1 MKEKVVGI
9 EEAVEI
15 IKDGCS
21 IGVGGA
27 SLVYKPMAFIR
38 TIIRRRIKDL
48 TVCTL
53 MGDIDVDMLIGA
65 GCIKSVF
72 AGYVG
77 FPMMGMAPNF
87 RRAAENGEIE
97 VKEASELS
105 FCLGLRAAY
114 MGIPFFPTRSLLG
127 SDLLKIRKDY
137 KVFDCPVTNQKL
149 VAIPAIKPDVA
160 LIHGYQADPY
170 GNVQAMDRQ
179 LMVDFITSIAK
190 SANKTIV
197 SVEKIIS
204 HEEVVEHPE
213 KTILPHFEVD
223 YLVEIPYGAHPSGF
237 LPFYPPDIT
246 HLGEYRT
253 AAADPKSFSEYLEK
267 YVYSRK
273 TEEEYLKIAKN
284 I

>member
-1 MKEKVVGI
+1 MKEKLVGL
-9 EEAVEI
+9 EEAIGI
-15 IKDGCS
+15 IKNGDS
-21 IGVGGA
+21 IGIGGA
-27 SLVYKPMAFIR
+27 SLVYKPMALIR
-38 TIIRRRIKDL
+38 AIIKREIKNL
-48 TVCTL
+48 TVYTL

-65 GCIKSVF
+65 GCIKSVC

-77 FPMMGMAPNF
+77 FPMIGMAPNF

-97 VKEASELS
+97 VKESSELS

-127 SDLLKIRKDY
+127 SDLLKIRRDY

-170 GNVQAMDRQ
+170 GNVQAIERQ
-179 LMVDFITSIAK
+179 IMIDFITSIAK

-197 SVEKIIS
+197 SVEKIIN
-204 HEEVVEHPE
+204 HEEVLQHPE
-213 KTILPHFEVD
+213 KTILPHYEVD
-223 YLVEIPYGAHPSGF
+223 FIVEIPYGTHPSGF
-237 LPFYPPDIT
+237 LPLYPPDIT

-253 AAADPKSFSEYLEK
+253 AAADPESFGRYLEK
-267 YVYSRK
+267 YVYSVK
-273 TEEEYLKIAKN
+273 TQEEYLKIAKN